1 MNIQPISALKALF
14 FLISVTIMTAC
25 SSSDKSQE
33 GFSGKEGEVVL
44 ITLDPGHFHAHLVQK
59 SMYDQVDPKV
69 YVYAPD
75 GQEVKDHLEKIQS
88 YNTRAES
95 PTSWQQEVYLG
106 NDFLSRMISEKKG
119 NVVVMAGNNQK
130 KTEYI
135 KEAIDAGL
143 HVLADKPMAITVSNF
158 ELLKS
163 AFEAADRNGV
173 MLYDIMTERHEITS
187 ILQKEFSKFPDLF
200 GDIEKG
206 SPDNPAVVKE
216 SVHHFFKYVSGSVL
230 KRPAWFF
237 DVSQQGEGIVDVTT
251 HLVDLIQWACF
262 PGEIIDYNNEIEMIS
277 ASRWPTKM
285 SLQEFSE
292 VTQVPEFPEYLKQ
305 DVDEDNVLNVYANGE
320 INYTIRGIHSKVI
333 VKWNYRA
340 PEGAADTHYSIMR
353 GTKANLVIR
362 QGPEQNFK
370 PILYVEKAG
379 NTSEEELA
387 KALKASLPAIQAKYP
402 GIDIKES
409 EWGWEIVVPK
419 SYDVGHEA
427 HFAQVTEK
435 FLQYLAEGKLP
446 DWEVPNMITKYY
458 ITTKALEMARQSK

>member
-1 MNIQPISALKALF
+1 MNIKQLSALRALVF
-14 FLISVTIMTAC
+14 IISVTIMAAC
-25 SSSDKSQE
+25 SSSEQSKESQE
-33 GFSGKEGEVVL
+33 SEVVL

-75 GQEVKDHLEKIQS
+75 GQEVKDHLEKIQN
-88 YNTRAES
+88 YNTRADN

-106 NDFLSRMISEKKG
+106 DDFLSKMINEKKG

-135 KEAIDAGL
+135 KAAVDAGL
-143 HVLADKPMAITVSNF
+143 NVLADKPMAITVSNF

-163 AFEAADRNGV
+163 AFETADRNGV
-173 MLYDIMTERHEITS
+173 MLYDIMTERYEITS
-187 ILQKEFSKFPDLF
+187 ILQKEFSKFPELF

-206 SPDNPAVVKE
+206 SLENPAVVKE

-262 PGEIIDYNNEIEMIS
+262 PGEIIDYNNEIEMLS

-292 VTQVPEFPEYLKQ
+292 VTQVPAFPDYLQQ
-305 DVDEDNVLNVYANGE
+305 DVDENNVLNVYANGE

-370 PILYVEKAG
+370 PVLYVEKAG
-379 NTSEEELA
+379 SASDESLE
-387 KALKASLPAIQAKYP
+387 KALKASLPTIQARYP
-402 GIDIKES
+402 GIDIRES

-435 FLQYLAEGKLP
+435 FLEYLAAGKLP
-446 DWEVPNMITKYY
+446 DWEVPNMITKYF
-458 ITTKALEMARQSK
+458 ITTKALEMARQGQ